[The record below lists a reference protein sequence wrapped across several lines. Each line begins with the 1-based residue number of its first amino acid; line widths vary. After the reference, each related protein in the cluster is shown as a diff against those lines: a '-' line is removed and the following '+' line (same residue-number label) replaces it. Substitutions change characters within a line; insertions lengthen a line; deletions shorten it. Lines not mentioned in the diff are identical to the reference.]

1 VSKTY
6 KNKKYNKSGAGGVN
20 YKLLENA
27 QKVYSNK
34 AINQYTS
41 TSSYSEIV
49 EKVIKYLV
57 V

>member
-1 VSKTY
+1 MSKTY